1 MSVFVDSSHL
11 GLLVATSG
19 MAAISGL
26 VLTKCIEEEDA
37 GSARIWGTVF
47 GTASLVAAWTF
58 GRLV

>member
-11 GLLVATSG
+11 GLFVATSG

-47 GTASLVAAWTF
+47 GTA
-58 GRLV
+58 